1 MKKTIFLTGSTGL
14 VGRHLLSLIL
24 NNSDAHLVLLIR
36 GNAKQR
42 FEHLLSS
49 LIPDPEKH
57 RQAKKRVTVVK
68 GNLTSDRFGLS
79 VASFEKLSNRVT
91 HIIHSA
97 ASVKFDIQQED
108 AYKIN
113 IYGTKN
119 VINLAKNAYKNGNLN
134 HYGHISTAYVSG
146 KREGII
152 YESELNQGQAF
163 SNIYEKTKCESES
176 LVKNMMNH
184 LPVSIYRPSVI
195 VGDSNNGF
203 TTAFNV
209 LYAPIRLIYEGKLKY
224 LCGYKP
230 IPLDV
235 VPIDFVSRAIYHI
248 FLQRNDSIGKTFHIT
263 AGQKNCITVG
273 EIIDY
278 SVDYFNALRG
288 SEEIPAVRF
297 IAPDKF
303 KSLVDKSS
311 RLNQKLLNIA
321 SLYAPYLEIKRTF
334 DRTNTEKSLYGTGI
348 TTPNLGEYLTILLD
362 YSLSTNWGC
371 AA

>member
-24 NNSDAHLVLLIR
+24 NDSDTQIVLLIR
-36 GNAKQR
+36 GNADER
-42 FEHLLSS
+42 FASLLSS
-49 LIPDPEKH
+49 LLFDPVKI
-57 RQAKKRVTVVK
+57 RKAKERVTVVK
-68 GNLTSDRFGLS
+68 GNLTSPKFGLS
-79 VASFEKLSNRVT
+79 SSTYEKISRRIT

-97 ASVKFDIQQED
+97 ASVKFDIQEQD
-108 AYKIN
+108 AYRIN
-113 IYGTKN
+113 LYGTKN
-119 VINLAKNAYKNGNLN
+119 VINLAKNAYRNGNLE

-152 YESELNQGQAF
+152 YESELDMGQTF
-163 SNIYEKTKCESES
+163 SNIYEKTKCESEL
-176 LVKNMMNH
+176 LVKNVMDY

-209 LYAPIRLIYEGKLKY
+209 LYAPIKLIYEGKLKC

-248 FLQRNDSIGKTFHIT
+248 YFKRTDSIGNSFHIT
-263 AGQKNCITVG
+263 AGKENCITVG

-278 SVDYFNALRG
+278 SVNYFNALKG
-288 SEEIPAVRF
+288 YEQIPAIRF
-297 IAPDKF
+297 IAPERF
-303 KSLVDKSS
+303 KSLLNKSS
-311 RLNQKLLNIA
+311 RRNQKLLNIA
-321 SLYAPYLEIKRTF
+321 SLYAPYLEIKREF
-334 DRTNTEKSLYGTGI
+334 DRKNTEKYLYGTDI
-348 TTPNLGEYLTILLD
+348 KPPNLVDYLAILLD

>member
-1 MKKTIFLTGSTGL
+1 
-14 VGRHLLSLIL
+14 
-24 NNSDAHLVLLIR
+24 
-36 GNAKQR
+36 
-42 FEHLLSS
+42 
-49 LIPDPEKH
+49 
-57 RQAKKRVTVVK
+57 
-68 GNLTSDRFGLS
+68 
-79 VASFEKLSNRVT
+79 
-91 HIIHSA
+91 
-97 ASVKFDIQQED
+97 
-108 AYKIN
+108 
-113 IYGTKN
+113 
-119 VINLAKNAYKNGNLN
+119 
-134 HYGHISTAYVSG
+134 
-146 KREGII
+146 
-152 YESELNQGQAF
+152 
-163 SNIYEKTKCESES
+163 
-176 LVKNMMNH
+176 
-184 LPVSIYRPSVI
+184 
-195 VGDSNNGF
+195 
-203 TTAFNV
+203 
-209 LYAPIRLIYEGKLKY
+209 
-224 LCGYKP
+224 
-230 IPLDV
+230 V